1 MTWLGGAQV
10 LARLLQLAAYAS
22 LARRLGEIGFG
33 RFVYAF
39 SLLDMVAF
47 LATLGLPILYT
58 RHIAADRTGHAH
70 AATLTKHRLTL
81 AVVLFGSLWLWLI
94 PPPIAVDLLAM
105 MFAAML
111 LRGYHH
117 FGASG
122 LRGRE
127 RMEGEAL
134 ATVAGRLVFTLG
146 AGGGVWLV
154 DEPAAMLRVT
164 FMGFLAGE
172 MITLIMV
179 TRSMRALGL
188 VWDPPLPTPHQRA
201 EVWRE
206 LLPFAAA
213 GLLGLIAFRVDVVM
227 LRSLST
233 PLMADHL
240 VGSYGAAYR
249 ILEAGLFVPGAIA
262 AALFPA
268 LVRTQTNGALP
279 SAFFRRATL
288 ALAGLGL
295 AGAAVLFYGAPHL
308 MRVFAGQGY
317 EQGIPA
323 LAALG
328 AAVPFLFVNFALGS
342 GVFAIGKEWWGFAG
356 LCCSL
361 LLNVLGNYWV
371 MTRYPGQAL
380 VGAALFT
387 AASEA
392 TLTISHVLVLTLA
405 RRTNGSRR
413 SSD

>member
-1 MTWLGGAQV
+1 MTQRAGLISNMTWLGGAQV

-22 LARRLGEIGFG
+22 LARAGSARSALVASSTRFSTGHGRL
-33 RFVYAF
+33 
-39 SLLDMVAF
+39 L

-58 RHIAADRTGHAH
+58 RHIAADRTGPCACSDADEAPAH
-70 AATLTKHRLTL
+70 PRRRAVRF
-81 AVVLFGSLWLWLI
+81 AVVVAD
-94 PPPIAVDLLAM
+94 PPSIAVDLLAM

-134 ATVAGRLVFTLG
+134 ATVAGRLVFTIA

-249 ILEAGLFVPGAIA
+249 ILGGGSLRPRRDRRRFVPGAGSN
-262 AALFPA
+262 PDE
-268 LVRTQTNGALP
+268 
-279 SAFFRRATL
+279 RRAPERSFSPSD
-288 ALAGLGL
+288 A
-295 AGAAVLFYGAPHL
+295 
-308 MRVFAGQGY
+308 R
-317 EQGIPA
+317 
-323 LAALG
+323 
-328 AAVPFLFVNFALGS
+328 
-342 GVFAIGKEWWGFAG
+342 
-356 LCCSL
+356 
-361 LLNVLGNYWV
+361 
-371 MTRYPGQAL
+371 
-380 VGAALFT
+380 
-387 AASEA
+387 
-392 TLTISHVLVLTLA
+392 A
-405 RRTNGSRR
+405 RRTWARGRCGAVLRCATPHACLRR
-413 SSD
+413 SRV